1 MSIYDEITI
10 VQSSVAED
18 TDTSFLGYNSIL
30 QLTKDAQKAIIDQ
43 KNDEQK
49 NWMLTEVESIIKK
62 AAEEGKYSISI
73 NVPSQYDLAQCQSFL
88 QKAGYEV
95 RSQGNRNLMISWYA
109 SNIAIKITPLL
120 YDSPQEFNQTYS
132 DGEINLSA
140 TKGINI
146 TNFSDQIPTTITF
159 VETAYDLFTGKPEDL
174 GSYGPTGDLDL
185 LSDFNYFLIT
195 DENLFLPYIKSSSD
209 TI

>member
-10 VQSSVAED
+10 VQGSVAKD

-30 QLTKDAQKAIIDQ
+30 QLTKDAQQAIIDQ
-43 KNDEQK
+43 KNDEQE
-49 NWMLTEVESIIKK
+49 NWMLTVVESIIKK

-73 NVPSQYDLAQCQSFL
+73 NVPAQYDLIQCQSFL

-109 SNIAIKITPLL
+109 SDIAIKITPLL
-120 YDSPQEFNQTYS
+120 YDSPQEFNQIYL

-140 TKGINI
+140 AKGIHI
-146 TNFSDQIPTTITF
+146 TSLSDQIPTTIIF
-159 VETAYDLFTGKPEDL
+159 VETAYNLFTGNSEEL
-174 GSYGPTGDLDL
+174 TSQGVGFDL
-185 LSDFNYFLIT
+185 LSNFDFLMT
-195 DENLFLPYIKSSSD
+195 DEDLHLPYIKAPSN

>member
-1 MSIYDEITI
+1 MSIYDKITI
-10 VQSSVAED
+10 IQGSVAED

-30 QLTKDAQKAIIDQ
+30 QLTKDAQQAITDQ

-49 NWMLTEVESIIKK
+49 NWMLTEVESIIRK

-73 NVPSQYDLAQCQSFL
+73 NVPSQYDLIQCQSFL

-120 YDSPQEFNQTYS
+120 YDSPQVFSQVYS

-140 TKGINI
+140 VKGIHI
-146 TNFSDQIPTTITF
+146 TNLSDQIPTTITF
-159 VETAYDLFTGKPEDL
+159 VETAYNLFTGNPEEL
-174 GSYGPTGDLDL
+174 TQQGPGFDL
-185 LSDFNYFLIT
+185 LSDFDFLVT
-195 DENLFLPYIKSSSD
+195 DENLLLPYVESPSN